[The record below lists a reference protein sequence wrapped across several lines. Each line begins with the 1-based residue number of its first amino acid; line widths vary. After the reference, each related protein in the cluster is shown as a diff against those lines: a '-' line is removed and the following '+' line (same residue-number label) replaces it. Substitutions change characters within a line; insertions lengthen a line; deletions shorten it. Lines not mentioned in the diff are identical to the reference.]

1 MAKKT
6 RIDRRGKIRS
16 IVRKFPTGNKPHWSI
31 TKRAAVWERRR
42 IIDDVW
48 LADVIT
54 VTDSILVSFA
64 RDVNETITMSDAVAL
79 NNEKLLLSST
89 TVQTDTVEKHAKP
102 SSTDSMTITDSVGL
116 DMQSLNTQFNNFSFN
131 FCLFNGIGYDQEF
144 YTDSVTMSDSVS
156 LHASKPV
163 SETVSVSDSIGFVFD
178 VSSIFNADD
187 VTMNLSQ
194 FNN

>member
-54 VTDSILVSFA
+54 
-64 RDVNETITMSDAVAL
+64 E
-79 NNEKLLLSST
+79 
-89 TVQTDTVEKHAKP
+89 
-102 SSTDSMTITDSVGL
+102 
-116 DMQSLNTQFNNFSFN
+116 
-131 FCLFNGIGYDQEF
+131 IGRAH
-144 YTDSVTMSDSVS
+144 V
-156 LHASKPV
+156 
-163 SETVSVSDSIGFVFD
+163 
-178 VSSIFNADD
+178 
-187 VTMNLSQ
+187 
-194 FNN
+194 